1 MKVFFTILLSIGWLL
16 APAQSQNGT
25 GPKEKTLRQE
35 MRSEKKAR
43 KKDREQR
50 KLEKE
55 ERKAIEA
62 HHKRIQTKAVR
73 KRMKQSRKTAVR
85 NHDNKREFFA
95 VRWFKKKNNGRV
107 KPRKKD

>member
-1 MKVFFTILLSIGWLL
+1 MRIFASITFLLL
-16 APAQSQNGT
+16 ASFAVAQSQNGT
-25 GPKEKTLRQE
+25 GPKEKTLRAE

-50 KLEKE
+50 KLERD
-55 ERKAIEA
+55 ERKAVEA

-73 KRMKQSRKTAVR
+73 KRMKQSRKTAMR

-107 KPRKKD
+107 KVKKKD

>member
-1 MKVFFTILLSIGWLL
+1 MRSFVLILFLFVGSF
-16 APAQSQNGT
+16 ASAQAQNGT
-25 GPKEKTLRQE
+25 GPKEKTMRSE

-43 KKDREQR
+43 QKDREQR
-50 KLEKE
+50 KLERE
-55 ERKAIEA
+55 ERKAVEA

-73 KRMKQSRKTAVR
+73 KRMKQSRKTALR

-107 KPRKKD
+107 KVKKKD